1 LTKLNNFPKMDRMP
15 HEMARWTASLG
26 RKVVRRAAVGA
37 GRVYVGS
44 GDGNLNALDAA
55 SGSVIWKTQ
64 NHLQHPFASNPY
76 IPPMDT
82 EPVYANGTLFY
93 FNVEDVIAL
102 QVP

>member
-1 LTKLNNFPKMDRMP
+1 
-15 HEMARWTASLG
+15 
-26 RKVVRRAAVGA
+26 
-37 GRVYVGS
+37 VGS